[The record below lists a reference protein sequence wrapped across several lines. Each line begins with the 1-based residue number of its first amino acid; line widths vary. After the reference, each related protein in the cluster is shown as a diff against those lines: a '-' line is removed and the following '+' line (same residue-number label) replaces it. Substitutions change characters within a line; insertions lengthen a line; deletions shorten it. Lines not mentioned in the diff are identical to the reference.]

1 MMVAILG
8 STKNQEPSPFDEE
21 KPMKSTR
28 VAALASFLF
37 ISLTGLALAADPAA
51 PAAQK
56 PIVVSD
62 KVTVKAT
69 VEAIDHTN
77 RVVALKGPQGNI
89 VELSVDD
96 SVKRFDNLKIGDVV
110 TASYYESVAY
120 DIKKPGTP
128 VGVDTI
134 TTQNGKYT
142 GAKPGGGVTDTTVS
156 TVTIT
161 AIDASIPAVT
171 FRTSDGAIETRRVI
185 HTQYLK
191 DIKVGDVVVVT
202 KKKALMI
209 SVE

>member
-1 MMVAILG
+1 
-8 STKNQEPSPFDEE
+8 
-21 KPMKSTR
+21 MKSTC
-28 VAALASFLF
+28 VAAIVSFAF
-37 ISLTGLALAADPAA
+37 ITLTGSAIAAD

-77 RVVALKGPQGNI
+77 RIVSLKGPQGNI
-89 VELSVDD
+89 VELSVDE
-96 SVKRFDNLKIGDVV
+96 SVKRFDNLKIGDTV
-110 TASYYESVAY
+110 TASYYESVAF

-128 VGVDTI
+128 MGVDKI
-134 TTQNGKYT
+134 TTQTGKYT

-156 TVTIT
+156 TVTIM
-161 AIDASIPAVT
+161 AIDAAVPAVT
-171 FRTSDGAIETRRVI
+171 IKTSDGAIQNVRVM
-185 HTQYLK
+185 HPEYLK
-191 DIKVGDVVVVT
+191 EIKVGDVVVVT